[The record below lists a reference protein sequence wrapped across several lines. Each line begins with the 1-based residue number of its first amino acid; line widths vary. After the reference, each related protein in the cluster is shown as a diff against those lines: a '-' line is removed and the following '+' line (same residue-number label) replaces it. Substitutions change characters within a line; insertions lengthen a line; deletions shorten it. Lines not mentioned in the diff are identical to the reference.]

1 MRFASPWYLLLLLPF
16 LAVFLLA
23 RRRSLWRDPE
33 LPVSSVALAVPPAVG
48 LRARVARIWPSL
60 RPLAVFLLVIAAAR
74 PQGGQEVREIV
85 SQGIDIMLAID
96 LSGSMRS
103 EDFRPKNR
111 LYVAKQVAKEFV
123 KGREQDRIGLVAFAA
138 QSELISPLTLDYEG
152 LSALIEGLDFGQLP
166 DGTAVGAAIAQSAE
180 RLRRAPGKSKVLI
193 LLTDGINN
201 AGAVDP
207 ITAAKLA
214 KAVGVRIYAIGAGTK
229 GAAPFPVDDPLLG
242 HHYVWVESDVDEATL
257 RAVADETG
265 GRFFRA
271 TSAELLAQV
280 YREIG
285 ALEPSRVETRSYTR
299 WAELGPLLMA
309 LGTGLLGL
317 EMLLGLTLLRRY
329 P

>member
-1 MRFASPWYLLLLLPF
+1 MRFAEPWYLLLFLPF
-16 LAVFLLA
+16 LAAFWFA
-23 RRRSLWRDPE
+23 HKKRAWRDPE
-33 LPVSSVALAVPPAVG
+33 LGVSSLAAVPPTAG
-48 LRARVARIWPSL
+48 FRAPAARAWTSI
-60 RPLAVFLLVIAAAR
+60 RPLAVALLLIAAAR
-74 PQGGQEVREIV
+74 PQGGREMREIV

-103 EDFRPKNR
+103 EDFHPKNR
-111 LYVAKQVAKEFV
+111 LFVAKEVAKEFV
-123 KGREQDRIGLVAFAA
+123 RGRQQDRIGLVAFAG

-152 LSALIEGLDFGQLP
+152 LSALIDGLDFGQLP

-180 RLRRAPGKSKVLI
+180 RLNRAPGKSKVLI

-207 ITAAKLA
+207 VTAARLA
-214 KAVGVRIYAIGAGTK
+214 KAVGVRIYAIGAGTQ
-229 GAAPFPVDDPLLG
+229 GAAPFPVDDPLIG
-242 HHYVWVESDVDEATL
+242 RHYVWVESEVDEATL
-257 RAVADETG
+257 QAVAKETG
-265 GRFFRA
+265 GRYFRA

-299 WAELGPLLMA
+299 WAEMGPLAIA
-309 LGTGLLGL
+309 LGLGLLGL
-317 EMLLGLTLLRRY
+317 EILLGSTLLRRY

>member
-1 MRFASPWYLLLLLPF
+1 MRFAEPWYLLLLLPF

-23 RRRSLWRDPE
+23 RRRPRWQEPE
-33 LPVSSVALAVPPAVG
+33 LPVSSVALAVPPSVG
-48 LRARVARIWPSL
+48 IRARVARIWPAL
-60 RPLAVFLLVIAAAR
+60 RPIAVFFLLIAAAR
-74 PQGGQEVREIV
+74 PQGGREVREIV

-96 LSGSMRS
+96 LSGSMQS
-103 EDFRPKNR
+103 EDFQPKNR

-152 LSALIEGLDFGQLP
+152 LAALIEGLDFGQLP

-207 ITAAKLA
+207 ITAARLA
-214 KAVGVRIYAIGAGTK
+214 KAVGVRIYAIGAGIK

-242 HHYVWVESDVDEATL
+242 RHYVMVTSDVDEVTL
-257 RAVADETG
+257 RGVANETG

-271 TSAELLAQV
+271 TSAELLAQI
-280 YREIG
+280 YHEIG
-285 ALEPSRVETRSYTR
+285 TLEPSRVETRSYTR
-299 WAELGPLLMA
+299 WAELGPLAMA
-309 LGTGLLGL
+309 LGAGLLGL
-317 EMLLGLTLLRRY
+317 ELLLGLTVLRRY